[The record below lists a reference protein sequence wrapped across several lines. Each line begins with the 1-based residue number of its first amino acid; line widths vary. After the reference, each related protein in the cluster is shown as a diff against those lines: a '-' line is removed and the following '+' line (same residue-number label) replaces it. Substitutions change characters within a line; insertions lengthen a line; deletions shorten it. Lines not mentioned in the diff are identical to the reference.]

1 MSRCDDII
9 GKKFGKLTVMS
20 RAEDYVAPSGRH
32 YVRFNCMCD
41 CGNEICTN
49 SDAIRRGK
57 TTSCGC
63 LRKEITSKRQKTH
76 GESKSKLYGV
86 WCSMRSRCENQND
99 KHYAEYGGRNV
110 SVCQEWNQSFESF
123 RSWAYQNGYEE
134 GLTIDRIDNNSDY
147 SPFNCRWVDMKV
159 QANNRRSNRQ
169 IYFNGETHTIKEW
182 SEIIGIPYKTLHN
195 RIYSGWDV
203 ETALTYNIN

>member
-1 MSRCDDII
+1 M
-9 GKKFGKLTVMS
+9 
-20 RAEDYVAPSGRH
+20 
-32 YVRFNCMCD
+32 
-41 CGNEICTN
+41 
-49 SDAIRRGK
+49 
-57 TTSCGC
+57 
-63 LRKEITSKRQKTH
+63 
-76 GESKSKLYGV
+76 
-86 WCSMRSRCENQND
+86 
-99 KHYAEYGGRNV
+99 
-110 SVCQEWNQSFESF
+110 CQEWNQSFESF